1 MEQKEVKW
9 VYDTVLSAPGMED
22 LVKIDFRISRKTVLL
37 LAQVIERGL
46 QVKGNGLPESVS
58 PDILEELRTLS
69 GNCLEK
75 AGMTDFAEKVNKLT
89 IGQ

>member
-1 MEQKEVKW
+1 MEQKDVKW
-9 VYDTVLSAPGMED
+9 VYDTILSAPGMED

-58 PDILEELRTLS
+58 PDSLEELRILT

-75 AGMTDFAEKVNKLT
+75 AGMTAFAEKVNK
-89 IGQ
+89 IAKGQ